1 MTTCTSTPSS
11 AFSHTTSDIFT
22 FVALSF
28 LYSSGPFSV
37 GCINTVIPP
46 IIVKL
51 IWHVPGNPTTF
62 STPQRHLTMLL
73 VRSFAS
79 FAAHIEQH
87 AAHLFIFP
95 CNPAASF
102 WITLGSAHSFT
113 GCGRGPRRYHDLRN
127 GSMIP
132 IWPSL
137 TLRLAH
143 LKIDGRRRSTI
154 DIFCES
160 GEPVNHL

>member
-1 MTTCTSTPSS
+1 
-11 AFSHTTSDIFT
+11 
-22 FVALSF
+22 
-28 LYSSGPFSV
+28 
-37 GCINTVIPP
+37 
-46 IIVKL
+46 
-51 IWHVPGNPTTF
+51 
-62 STPQRHLTMLL
+62 MLR

-102 WITLGSAHSFT
+102 WITLGSAHSCT
-113 GCGRGPRRYHDLRN
+113 GLSLGPRRYHGLRN
-127 GSMIP
+127 DSMIP
-132 IWPSL
+132 LWPSL
-137 TLRLAH
+137 TLRHGRLAH